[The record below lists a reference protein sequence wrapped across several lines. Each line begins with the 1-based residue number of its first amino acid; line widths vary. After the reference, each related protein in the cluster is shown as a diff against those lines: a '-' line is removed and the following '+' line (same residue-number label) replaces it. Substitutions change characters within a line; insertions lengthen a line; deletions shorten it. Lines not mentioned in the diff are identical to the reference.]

1 MRERLIAL
9 RERRAALLARAAAE
23 RAELAGWIA
32 RTDALA
38 AWAGAGA
45 SLLAELKRHPLWIAL
60 AAALIAA
67 LRPRRVLRWAASG
80 WWLWRIARLALEWRR
95 GAPRA

>member
-1 MRERLIAL
+1 MRESLIAL
-9 RERRAALLARAAAE
+9 RERRAALLARAATE

-38 AWAGAGA
+38 ALAGAAA

-60 AAALIAA
+60 AAALVVA
-67 LRPRRVLRWAASG
+67 LRPRRVLRWATSG
-80 WWLWRIARLALEWRR
+80 WWLWRAARLALAWWR
-95 GAPRA
+95 AAQRA